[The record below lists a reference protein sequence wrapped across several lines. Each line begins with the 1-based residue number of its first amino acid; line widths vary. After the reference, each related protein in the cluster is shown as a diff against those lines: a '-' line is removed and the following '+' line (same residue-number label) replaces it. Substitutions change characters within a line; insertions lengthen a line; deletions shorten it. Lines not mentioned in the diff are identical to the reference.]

1 MRLTTLLLAATS
13 LVGAVFVDEVGDI
26 DYHHELIGVPQVET
40 TLFHKPRRDDKASL
54 LYTLSDV
61 GVLGAVNPSNG
72 AVVWR
77 QSLTGNITNGGGHL
91 RAAEDED
98 WVVSAYG
105 SSVHAWN
112 ALSGRNAWWI
122 DFVGTI
128 KDLEVMEM
136 TENGRKDVLAL
147 FEEEDGSTVL
157 RRLNGADGTVVW
169 ENKDASKT
177 IPLQVSNNI
186 EKIFVVSLYG
196 NDGMWAVRVSV
207 HDTLTGK
214 RIDDISLGSKGDVTD
229 KRDVMFVGANS
240 ASPIVAWL
248 DSDHTKLK
256 VNVLGTKSKQEFA
269 LPFPRT
275 LDVAIHAP
283 HHLNAEPHFLVH
295 SRSSDSHKG
304 EVYHVNI
311 KNNAVTKHHE
321 LPVLPGLGAFSTS
334 SEGANVWFTRIT
346 EEEVILTSSSSHAIL
361 GKWAF
366 KEGKERFAALHAVS
380 EVIRKA
386 ADNFAVRCAAVTTL
400 DDWILVRNGEEAW
413 VRPEGLTGG
422 VAAAFAEIPE
432 SEDLA
437 KTLEAEAHD
446 NVLSAYIHRVQRHFD
461 DLAYLPDYLAS
472 IPQRLVSSIT
482 GAELSSKTDGLSR
495 DAFGFNKIV
504 VLVTRRG
511 KLFGIDIGK
520 HGKVIWKLHAV
531 DIAPWNTWD
540 IKGIFVEDAKSTVT
554 VRGHFGD
561 YVIAKIDTGKM
572 VDSMPEGSWVQT
584 QAAVIVDS
592 PSGPWL
598 APVGVGGAIGD
609 VPAAWIPTQTVV
621 VRGLKGELKGLTYI
635 EEEGTGKEQI
645 AWEFSSPAGF
655 EIVNIA
661 TRPVHDPIASIGRV
675 LGDRRVKYKY
685 LNPNT
690 IVVSAY
696 SNAKSSLNVYLIDS
710 VSGAVLHSTT
720 HEGVDGNKNIECT
733 LAENWFACSFF
744 GQYSLKD
751 DAGQPLSGQTL
762 KGNQIVVSDLYESE
776 YADDRGPLGDAA
788 NFSSTEP
795 VDTPTGVPLPSVIS
809 QAWILSAPL
818 AALAVT
824 QTRQGITSRHVL
836 GYLPESHA
844 IVSLPR
850 QLLEPRRPVGRDPTP
865 AEMEAEG
872 LIRYHPAIEID
883 PRQVITHQRDVIGV
897 QKIIT
902 SPTVVESTSLVF
914 SYGVDVFG
922 SRVAPSFAFDILGK
936 GFNKIS
942 LISTVLALTV
952 GVAVL
957 GPIVSFFLPQTSFLI
972 IR

>member
-77 QSLTGNITNGGGHL
+77 QFLTGNITNGGGHL

-366 KEGKERFAALHAVS
+366 KEGE
-380 EVIRKA
+380 IRISS
-386 ADNFAVRCAAVTTL
+386 RR
-400 DDWILVRNGEEAW
+400 IRGYQ
-413 VRPEGLTGG
+413 EGCGQLCCPLRRYPRSRG
-422 VAAAFAEIPE
+422 
-432 SEDLA
+432 
-437 KTLEAEAHD
+437 HD

-482 GAELSSKTDGLSR
+482 GAEITSKTEGLSR

-504 VLVTRRG
+504 VLVTKRG

-531 DIAPWNTWD
+531 DIAPCNTWD

-561 YVIAKIDTGKM
+561 YVIAKTDTGKM

-635 EEEGTGKEQI
+635 EEEGTGKEQV
-645 AWEFSSPAGF
+645 AWEFSAPAGF

-710 VSGAVLHSTT
+710 VSGAVLHSTA

-795 VDTPTGVPLPSVIS
+795 LDLVC
-809 QAWILSAPL
+809 PL

-902 SPTVVESTSLVF
+902 SPTIVESTSLVF

-957 GPIVSFFLPQTSFLI
+957 GPIVRKKQTNL
-972 IR
+972 RWA

>member
-26 DYHHELIGVPQVET
+26 DYHHELRPQ
-40 TLFHKPRRDDKASL
+40 ASL

-77 QSLTGNITNGGGHL
+77 QFLTGNITNGGGHL

-366 KEGKERFAALHAVS
+366 KEGNERFASLHAVS
-380 EVIRKA
+380 EVIKKA

-482 GAELSSKTDGLSR
+482 GAEITSKTEGLSR

-504 VLVTRRG
+504 VLVTKRG

-531 DIAPWNTWD
+531 DIAPCNTWD

-561 YVIAKIDTGKM
+561 YVIAKTDTGKM

-598 APVGVGGAIGD
+598 APVGVGGAIASP
-609 VPAAWIPTQTVV
+609 VAWIPTQTVV

-635 EEEGTGKEQI
+635 EEEGTGKEQV
-645 AWEFSSPAGF
+645 AWEFSAPAGF

-661 TRPVHDPIASIGRV
+661 IP
-675 LGDRRVKYKY
+675 RVKYKY

-710 VSGAVLHSTT
+710 VSGAVLHSTA

-902 SPTVVESTSLVF
+902 SPTIVESTSLVF
-914 SYGVDVFG
+914 SRRRRLG
-922 SRVAPSFAFDILGK
+922 SRVRK
-936 GFNKIS
+936 K
-942 LISTVLALTV
+942 
-952 GVAVL
+952 
-957 GPIVSFFLPQTSFLI
+957 QTNL
-972 IR
+972 RWA

>member
-1 MRLTTLLLAATS
+1 MRLPTLLLAATS

-26 DYHHELIGVPQVET
+26 DYHHELIGIPQVET

-61 GVLGAVNPSNG
+61 GVLGSVNPSNG

-77 QSLTGNITNGGGHL
+77 QFLTGSITNGGGHL
-91 RAAEDED
+91 RAAEGED
-98 WVVSAYG
+98 WIVSAYG
-105 SSVHAWN
+105 HSVHAWN

-122 DFVGTI
+122 DFTGEI
-128 KDLEVMEM
+128 RDLEVMEM

-147 FEEEDGSTVL
+147 FEEEDGTSVL
-157 RRLNGADGTVVW
+157 RRLNGGDGSVVW
-169 ENKDASKT
+169 EFRDASK
-177 IPLQVSNNI
+177 INPLQISNNI

-196 NDGMWAVRVSV
+196 NDGFWAVRVSV

-256 VNVLGTKSKQEFA
+256 VNVLGTKSKQEFP
-269 LPFPRT
+269 LPYPRT

-283 HHLNAEPHFLVH
+283 HHLHAEPHFLVH
-295 SRSSDSHKG
+295 SRSDTNSHKG

-311 KNNAVTKHHE
+311 KTNAVTKHHE
-321 LPVLPGLGAFSTS
+321 LPDLPGLGAFSTS

-346 EEEVILTSSSSHAIL
+346 NEEVILTSSGSEAVL
-361 GKWAF
+361 GQWAY
-366 KEGKERFAALHAVS
+366 KEGTESISAYHAVS
-380 EVIRKA
+380 EVIKKA
-386 ADNFAVRCAAVTTL
+386 GDNFAVRCAAVTAS
-400 DDWILVRNGEEAW
+400 DDWVLVRNGELAW
-413 VRPEGLTGG
+413 SRPEGLSGG

-446 NVLSAYIHRVQRHFD
+446 NVLSAYIHRVKRHFD

-482 GAELSSKTDGLSR
+482 GAELSAKEGLFR

-504 VLVTRRG
+504 VLATRRG
-511 KLFGIDIGK
+511 KLFGIDVGK
-520 HGKVIWKLHAV
+520 HGKVIWKLDASS
-531 DIAPWNTWD
+531 IPPWGAWD
-540 IKGIFVEDAKSTVT
+540 VTGIFVDDSKSTVT
-554 VRGHFGD
+554 VRSYSGG
-561 YVIAKIDTGKM
+561 YVVAKTDTGKL
-572 VDSMPEGSWVQT
+572 VDGMPEGSWVET
-584 QAAVIVDS
+584 QAAAIVDS
-592 PSGPWL
+592 PSGQWL

-609 VPAAWIPTQTVV
+609 VPAAWKPEQTVV
-621 VRGLKGELKGLTYI
+621 VRGLNGEIKGLTYI
-635 EEEGTGKEQI
+635 EDDGTGKEQV
-645 AWEFSSPAGF
+645 AWEFAPPAGY
-655 EIVNIA
+655 EIVDIA
-661 TRPVHDPIASIGRV
+661 ARPAHDPIASIGRV

-685 LNPNT
+685 LNANT

-696 SNAKSSLNVYLIDS
+696 NAAKSSLNIYLVDS
-710 VSGAVLHSTT
+710 VSGLVLHSAT
-720 HEGVDGNKNIECT
+720 HEGVDGSKNIECT
-733 LAENWFACSFF
+733 LAENWFVCTFF
-744 GQYSLKD
+744 GQYALKD
-751 DAGQPLSGQTL
+751 DAGQPLSGQSL
-762 KGNQIVVSDLYESE
+762 KGHQIVVSDLYESD

-788 NFSSTEP
+788 NFSSTNP
-795 VDTPTGVPLPSVIS
+795 VDTPTGAPLPSVVS

-818 AALAVT
+818 AVLAVT

-836 GYLPESHA
+836 GYLPETHA
-844 IVSLPR
+844 IVGLPR

-872 LIRYHPAIEID
+872 LIKYHPALEID
-883 PRQVITHQRDVIGV
+883 PRQIITHQRDVIGV

-902 SPTVVESTSLVF
+902 SPTIVESTSLIF
-914 SYGVDVFG
+914 SFGVDVFG

-942 LISTVLALTV
+942 LISTVLALTA

-957 GPIVSFFLPQTSFLI
+957 GPIVRKKQTNL
-972 IR
+972 RWA

>member
-1 MRLTTLLLAATS
+1 MRLTTLLLAASS
-13 LVGAVFVDEVGDI
+13 LVSAVFVDEVGDV
-26 DYHHELIGVPQVET
+26 DYHHELLGVPQVET

-77 QSLTGNITNGGGHL
+77 QFLTGDITYGGGHL
-91 RAAEDED
+91 RAAEGED

-105 SSVHAWN
+105 NSVHAWN
-112 ALSGRNAWWI
+112 ALSGRNVWWI
-122 DFVGTI
+122 DFAGEI
-128 KDLEVMEM
+128 RDLEVMEL

-147 FEEEDGSTVL
+147 FEEKDGSTVL
-157 RRLNGADGTVVW
+157 RRINGGDGSVVW
-169 ENKDASKT
+169 EFKDGSNT
-177 IPLQVSNNI
+177 TPLQVSNNI
-186 EKIFVVSLYG
+186 EKIFMVSLYG
-196 NDGMWAVRVSV
+196 ADGMWAVRVSV

-256 VNVLGTKSKQEFA
+256 VNVLGTKSKQEFT
-269 LPFPRT
+269 LPFSRT

-295 SRSSDSHKG
+295 SRSADSHKG

-334 SEGANVWFTRIT
+334 SDGANVWFTRIT
-346 EEEVILTSSSSHAIL
+346 TDEVILTASSSHAVL

-366 KEGKERFAALHAVS
+366 KEGSESITAFHAVS
-380 EVIRKA
+380 EVIKKA

-400 DDWILVRNGEEAW
+400 DDWVLVRNGEQAW
-413 VRPEGLTGG
+413 IRPEGLTGG

-432 SEDLA
+432 SADLA

-446 NVLSAYIHRVQRHFD
+446 NVLSAYIHRVKRHFD

-472 IPQRLVSSIT
+472 IPQRLISSIT
-482 GAELSSKTDGLSR
+482 GAELLSKTEGLAR

-511 KLFGIDIGK
+511 KLFGVDIGK
-520 HGKVIWKLHAV
+520 HGKVIWKLHAAQ
-531 DIAPWNTWD
+531 IPSWD
-540 IKGIFVEDAKSTVT
+540 AWDVQGIFVEDAKSHVT
-554 VRGHFGD
+554 VRGYFGE
-561 YVIAKIDTGKM
+561 YVVAKTDTGKL
-572 VDSMPEGSWVQT
+572 VDSMPQGSWVQT
-584 QAAVIVDS
+584 QSAVVVDS
-592 PSGPWL
+592 ASGQWL
-598 APVGVGGAIGD
+598 APVGHGGAIGD
-609 VPAAWIPTQTVV
+609 VPAEWAPTQTVV
-621 VRGLKGELKGLTYI
+621 VRGLKGELKGLTFII
-635 EEEGTGKEQI
+635 EDGTGKEQV
-645 AWEFSSPAGF
+645 AWEFTLPAGY
-655 EIVNIA
+655 EIVNVA
-661 TRPVHDPIASIGRV
+661 TRNVHDPIASIGRV
-675 LGDRRVKYKY
+675 LGDRTVKYKY

-696 SNAKSSLNVYLIDS
+696 NAAKLTLNVYLVDS
-710 VSGAVLHSTT
+710 VSGLVLHSAT
-720 HEGVDGNKNIECT
+720 HEGVDGNKKIECT
-733 LAENWFACSFF
+733 LAENWFVCTFF
-744 GQYSLKD
+744 GEYALKD

-762 KGNQIVVSDLYESE
+762 KGSQIVVSDLYESD
-776 YADDRGPLGDAA
+776 YVDDRGPLGDAA

-795 VDTPTGVPLPSVIS
+795 VDTPTGAPLPSVIS
-809 QAWILSAPL
+809 QAFILSAPL
-818 AALAVT
+818 TALAVT

-844 IVSLPR
+844 IVGLPR

-865 AEMEAEG
+865 AEMETEG
-872 LIRYHPAIEID
+872 LIKYHPALEID
-883 PRQVITHQRDVIGV
+883 PRQVVSHQRDVIGV
-897 QKIIT
+897 KKIIT
-902 SPTVVESTSLVF
+902 SPTVVESTSLIF
-914 SYGVDVFG
+914 AYGVDVFG
-922 SRVAPSFAFDILGK
+922 SRVAPSFTFDILGK

-942 LISTVLALTV
+942 LISTVLALTI

-957 GPIVSFFLPQTSFLI
+957 GPFVRKKQTNM
-972 IR
+972 RWA